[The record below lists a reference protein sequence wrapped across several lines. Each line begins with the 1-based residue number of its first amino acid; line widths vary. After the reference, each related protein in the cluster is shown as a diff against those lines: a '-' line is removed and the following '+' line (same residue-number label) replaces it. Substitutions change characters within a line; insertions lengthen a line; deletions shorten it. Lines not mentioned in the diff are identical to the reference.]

1 MAMRDRLAREDG
13 VTLIELMVVV
23 VLSGIVMGASLGTFE
38 QFERTTGV
46 NQLQNEAQEEV
57 RAGLAGLSRELR
69 NLASPTDQLPQ
80 AVVRAG
86 THDIVFQS
94 VSSSATRRVRY
105 CLSTTSRRLWRQVQ
119 FQPFTDP
126 STTSCPDSSWGA
138 ERAAVGNVT
147 NGTGRPVFAYN
158 ATELTA
164 ITEITSTLWVDVNPG
179 TSPAETALQT
189 SIFLRNQNRAPVASF
204 SAAVSGTRVVLNGA
218 GSSDP
223 ESKGLQYFWYDAA
236 ETGNKCDALP
246 DEVPQTGCVGVGIV
260 FNYLPPLPGNR
271 ELWLVVRDP
280 AGLTD
285 SADDVTLCVPGVGVT
300 CS

>member
-1 MAMRDRLAREDG
+1 MRHALAREDG

-23 VLSGIVMGASLGTFE
+23 LLSGIVMGASLGTFE

-57 RAGLAGLSRELR
+57 RVGLAGLSRELR

-86 THDIVFQS
+86 THDVVFQS

-105 CLSTTSRRLWRQVQ
+105 CLNTTSRRLWRQVQ
-119 FQPFTDP
+119 FQPFSDP
-126 STTSCPDSSWGA
+126 SATSCPDSTWGA
-138 ERAAVGNVT
+138 ERAAVGHVT
-147 NGTGRPVFAYN
+147 NGTRPVFSYN

-164 ITEITSTLWVDVNPG
+164 ITEITSTIWVDVNPG
-179 TSPAETALQT
+179 KAPIETALQT

-204 SAAVSGTRVVLNGA
+204 SAAVSGTRVVLNGS
-218 GSSDP
+218 GSTDP
-223 ESKGLQYFWYDAA
+223 ESKGLQYFWYDGA
-236 ETGNKCDALP
+236 ETGNKCGTLP
-246 DEVPQTGCVGVGIV
+246 DEVPQAGCVGVGIV
-260 FNYLPPLPGNR
+260 FNYLPPAPGDR
-271 ELWLVVRDP
+271 ELHLVVRDP

-285 SADDVTLCVPGVGVT
+285 SSDDVSVCVPGGVVT